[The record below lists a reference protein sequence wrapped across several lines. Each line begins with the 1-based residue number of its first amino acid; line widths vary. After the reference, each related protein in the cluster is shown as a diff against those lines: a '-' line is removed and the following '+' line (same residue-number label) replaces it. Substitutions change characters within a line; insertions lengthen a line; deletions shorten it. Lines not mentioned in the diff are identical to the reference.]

1 MNDIEIIIKIVDL
14 ILTFI
19 GLVFVIFG
27 WIIPHR
33 QSQKDEKKRRKFE
46 EDFKQRQWKKELIDQ
61 QISRFYGPISVL
73 LREQDIRFSLIQYQM
88 GKTFIFSK
96 DQYKLSDLSQDEQK
110 IWKHFVDKYI
120 LPTNRE
126 IISILENNQHLI
138 FKSEIPTSLSI
149 FQNYVMGWEL
159 LYNQKREGVP
169 NYYEYYYSINFPRE
183 FQNYINETLKTLL
196 KIQSELLQ
204 LDEYPSTTF

>member
-1 MNDIEIIIKIVDL
+1 MNDIKIIIKIVDL

-149 FQNYVMGWEL
+149 FQNYALGWEL
-159 LYNQKREGVP
+159 LDNQKREGVP

>member
-46 EDFKQRQWKKELIDQ
+46 EDVKQRQWKKELIDQ
-61 QISRFYGPISVL
+61 QISKFYGQISVL

-96 DQYKLSDLSQDEQK
+96 NQFKLSDLSQDEQK

-120 LPTNRE
+120 LPTNQK

-138 FKSEIPTSLSI
+138 FKSEIPTSLST
-149 FQNYVMGWEL
+149 FQNYALGWEL
-159 LYNQKREGVP
+159 LDNQKREGVP

-183 FQNYINETLKTLL
+183 FQIYINKTLKTLL

-204 LDEYPSTTF
+204 MSEYPSTAF